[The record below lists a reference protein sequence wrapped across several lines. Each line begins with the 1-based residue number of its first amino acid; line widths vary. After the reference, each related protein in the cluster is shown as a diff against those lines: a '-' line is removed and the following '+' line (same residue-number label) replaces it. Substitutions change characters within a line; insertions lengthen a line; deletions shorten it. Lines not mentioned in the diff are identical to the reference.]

1 MPDVDGFSKQIGYQ
15 MMSRP
20 IVGNLSTPFNTKRAA
35 PMQRT
40 PMRRGVVAGAS
51 IPRQP
56 DPRHRHQPRP
66 LPGELRARLPL
77 REPGEAKIRYD
88 IPDERIGFIIF
99 AHVMLI
105 GGALALLFMAMR

>member
-1 MPDVDGFSKQIGYQ
+1 MRDVDGFSKQIGYQ
-15 MMSRP
+15 TMSRP
-20 IVGNLSTPFNTKRAA
+20 IVGNLGTTFKTKRAA
-35 PMQRT
+35 PMPRS
-40 PMRRGVVAGAS
+40 PMRRGVAAGAS
-51 IPRQP
+51 IPRQH
-56 DPRHRHQPRP
+56 DPRHCHQPRP
-66 LPGELRARLPL
+66 LPGGLRARLPL